1 MPYFVFTGVTPL
13 AIEVGAYGIGAEVPS
28 NGSVRAHIWDN
39 EEGAFLHQL

>member
-28 NGSVRAHIWDN
+28 KGSVRAHIWDN